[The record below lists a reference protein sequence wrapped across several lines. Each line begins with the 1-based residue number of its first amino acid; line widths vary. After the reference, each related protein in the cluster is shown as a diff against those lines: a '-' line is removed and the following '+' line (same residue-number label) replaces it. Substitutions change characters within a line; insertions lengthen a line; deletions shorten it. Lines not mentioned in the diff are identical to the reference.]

1 MINDWNDQ
9 HSPQKLRSPRKLF
22 SIREDDGTD
31 LSPST
36 SPRKTPLK
44 SPGKSPGKR
53 DTAAIARRKTFDG
66 QKHQLA
72 TSFFRELDTKVA
84 DGRVTTMA
92 ESAGGIQIIWSKK
105 LHSTAGRACWRRE
118 TLRSKC
124 AEGSTSSATAT
135 TYLHH
140 ASIEL
145 AEKVIDD
152 ADRLRNVLAHEYCHL
167 ANFMISA
174 VRNNPHGKEFKAW
187 AARTTALFAEQGIK
201 VTTTHS
207 YAIQYKYIWA
217 CTNTEGGC
225 GMEYKRHSRSIDP
238 RRQRCG
244 ECRGSLVQVQ
254 PAPRKGKGVGG
265 EESGGK
271 VVLSEYQ
278 RFVKGNFARLK
289 VENPGVGVGE
299 VMRRLGEEFRR
310 LKAEGKVGEGGKGRR
325 EIVVDNDDERGG
337 KEEGGINDV
346 VRKLDFLNLG

>member
-9 HSPQKLRSPRKLF
+9 HSPQKLTSPRKLF
-22 SIREDDGTD
+22 SVREDDGTD
-31 LSPST
+31 LPPST

-44 SPGKSPGKR
+44 SPLKSPSKR
-53 DTAAIARRKTFDG
+53 DTAAIARRKAFDD

-72 TSFFRELDTKVA
+72 TSFLQELDTNVA
-84 DGRVTTMA
+84 DGRVAAMT

-105 LHSTAGRACWRRE
+105 LHSTAGRAIWKRE
-118 TLRSKC
+118 TVRSKP
-124 AEGSTSSATAT
+124 ADGNTSSATTT

-167 ANFMISA
+167 ANFMISD
-174 VRNNPHGKEFKAW
+174 VKNNPHGKEFKAW
-187 AARTTALFAEQGIK
+187 AARATALFAGQGIK

-207 YAIQYKYIWA
+207 YAIQYKYSWA
-217 CTNTEGGC
+217 CANTEGGC
-225 GMEYKRHSRSIDP
+225 GMEYKRHSKSIDP
-238 RRQRCG
+238 RRHRCG
-244 ECRGSLVQVQ
+244 DCRGRLVQVQ
-254 PAPRKGKGVGG
+254 PAPRKGKGGG
-265 EESGGK
+265 EEESGGK

-299 VMRRLGEEFRR
+299 VMRRLGEEFRM
-310 LKAEGKVGEGGKGRR
+310 LKAEGRVGEGGEERR
-325 EIVVDNDDERGG
+325 KVVADNDDERGE
-337 KEEGGINDV
+337 KEEGGMNDV